1 MIYDANP
8 YFKPLRKTSL
18 QISLQIK
25 LKTEPKKPKKKLYLS
40 YQMSVAVFAMLAKF
54 KNQGTSMQ

>member
-1 MIYDANP
+1 M
-8 YFKPLRKTSL
+8 
-18 QISLQIK
+18 K
-25 LKTEPKKPKKKLYLS
+25 LKTEPKKRKKKLYLS